1 MTEEEIRVLKEA
13 KEAAERRAAEAEAA
27 ANIAKAEADKERTAK
42 ETVVSELQDVRAK
55 KAEAETK
62 LKSITNTT
70 PETTDVNVLIEQ
82 ALARK
87 EAEKQQAELALA
99 VEEFKVSK
107 PEFQADSA
115 GLVFGKFQETL
126 KRFNLSDVR
135 NKAEAKARLEEVYK
149 FMNLESNSTNATDYT
164 GAERI
169 TPTAP
174 LSPDAI
180 QRSSEELAKVSG
192 MNTDKIKS
200 LRSKYPDAF
209 GGLGI

>member
-13 KEAAERRAAEAEAA
+13 KEAAERRAAEAEAEA
-27 ANIAKAEADKERTAK
+27 GIAKAEADKERIAK

-87 EAEKQQAELALA
+87 EAEKQQAELTQA

-135 NKAEAKARLEEVYK
+135 NKAEAKARLEDVYK
-149 FMNLESNSTNATDYT
+149 FMNLGSQSSELQNYS

-169 TPTAP
+169 TPAAP

-192 MNTDKIKS
+192 MDTEKVKS

-209 GGLGI
+209 DGLGI